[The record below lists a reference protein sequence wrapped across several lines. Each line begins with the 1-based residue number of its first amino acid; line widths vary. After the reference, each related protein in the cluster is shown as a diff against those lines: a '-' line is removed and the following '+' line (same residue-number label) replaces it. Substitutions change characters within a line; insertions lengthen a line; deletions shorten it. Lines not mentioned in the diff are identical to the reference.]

1 MTQPGAPR
9 RAAARR
15 TPVPP
20 DRGARSAAQGPA
32 DGDPAAQG
40 SAEGDLAVQ
49 GSADGDPAARGLAGG
64 GSAAQGLA
72 DGDPAAQGLAD
83 GDLAAQGSAD
93 HLAAQGSADG
103 GLAAQGLADGDPAGW
118 DGAAAD
124 AAAPRVHTH
133 RVGAYTVVELHG
145 EIDIAGV
152 GSVGPGLDA
161 ATAGDEPAVIVDLRP
176 TAFFDCSGLG
186 LLCRAHRRVMERG
199 GRMRLVCDN
208 ALILRTL
215 RAGRLLDV
223 LRPVA
228 TLDEALREE

>member
-1 MTQPGAPR
+1 M
-9 RAAARR
+9 
-15 TPVPP
+15 
-20 DRGARSAAQGPA
+20 
-32 DGDPAAQG
+32 
-40 SAEGDLAVQ
+40 
-49 GSADGDPAARGLAGG
+49 
-64 GSAAQGLA
+64 
-72 DGDPAAQGLAD
+72 
-83 GDLAAQGSAD
+83 
-93 HLAAQGSADG
+93 
-103 GLAAQGLADGDPAGW
+103 
-118 DGAAAD
+118 
-124 AAAPRVHTH
+124 
-133 RVGAYTVVELHG
+133 GAYTVVELHG

-152 GSVGPGLDA
+152 GIVGPGLDA

-186 LLCRAHRRVMERG
+186 LLCRAHRRVVERG

>member
-1 MTQPGAPR
+1 MPL
-9 RAAARR
+9 
-15 TPVPP
+15 

-40 SAEGDLAVQ
+40 SADGDLAARGSAEGDLAAR
-49 GSADGDPAARGLAGG
+49 GSADGGLAG
-64 GSAAQGLA
+64 QGF
-72 DGDPAAQGLAD
+72 AD
-83 GDLAAQGSAD
+83 GDLAAQDSAD
-93 HLAAQGSADG
+93 HLAARGSADG
-103 GLAAQGLADGDPAGW
+103 DLAAQGLADGDPAGW

-152 GSVGPGLDA
+152 GIVGPGLDA

-186 LLCRAHRRVMERG
+186 LLCRAHRRVVERG

>member
-49 GSADGDPAARGLAGG
+49 GSADGDPAARGSAGG
-64 GSAAQGLA
+64 GS
-72 DGDPAAQGLAD
+72 AAQGLAD

>member
-32 DGDPAAQG
+32 DGDPAAR
-40 SAEGDLAVQ
+40 
-49 GSADGDPAARGLAGG
+49 GSADGDLAARGSVDGGLAG
-64 GSAAQGLA
+64 
-72 DGDPAAQGLAD
+72 QGLAD
-83 GDLAAQGSAD
+83 GDLAAQDSAD

-103 GLAAQGLADGDPAGW
+103 GLAAQGFADGDPAGW

-133 RVGAYTVVELHG
+133 RIGAYTVVELHG

-186 LLCRAHRRVMERG
+186 LLCRAHRRVVERG

>member
-64 GSAAQGLA
+64 GS
-72 DGDPAAQGLAD
+72 AAQGLAD

>member
-49 GSADGDPAARGLAGG
+49 GSADGDPAARG
-64 GSAAQGLA
+64 SA
-72 DGDPAAQGLAD
+72 DGDPAAR
-83 GDLAAQGSAD
+83 
-93 HLAAQGSADG
+93 GSADG
-103 GLAAQGLADGDPAGW
+103 GLAARGLADGDPAGW

-133 RVGAYTVVELHG
+133 RIGAYTVVELHG

>member
-1 MTQPGAPR
+1 M
-9 RAAARR
+9 
-15 TPVPP
+15 
-20 DRGARSAAQGPA
+20 
-32 DGDPAAQG
+32 
-40 SAEGDLAVQ
+40 Q
-49 GSADGDPAARGLAGG
+49 GSADGDPAARSSAGG
-64 GSAAQGLA
+64 GS
-72 DGDPAAQGLAD
+72 AAQGLAD

-118 DGAAAD
+118 DGGAAD

>member
-20 DRGARSAAQGPA
+20 DRGARSAAQGSA

-40 SAEGDLAVQ
+40 SAEGDLAAQ
-49 GSADGDPAARGLAGG
+49 GSADGDLAAQGSAGG
-64 GSAAQGLA
+64 GS
-72 DGDPAAQGLAD
+72 AAQGLAD